1 MNDEIRERIGI
12 GNSKKTRPQ
21 LNSKTEKN
29 ESVSVG
35 ERCDFLVQHDLA
47 TEATCSSNCAILNGV
62 TVNNLNYYRYPNRY
76 SNVRLKENI
85 DSCKPQN
92 GLCKTN
98 SSKESVNSLY
108 RTIYNSSSEDDDEHC
123 VYTYKGSEVSSDQPE
138 TIFHGVNVQNNRDG
152 TSECSSP
159 EMDFL
164 EMDFD
169 PGTSNGQ
176 DSDSDNV
183 SLHPNISSNENIN
196 ETYID
201 HKADTTDNENVSNEA
216 NDQDV
221 HADLG
226 KISTNKEV
234 DSACIELNLVN
245 ISTRQSIDYE
255 RPCCSKSLSS
265 TECKV
270 EKTENTTNLLMK
282 LNHSYLTNSSDE
294 EISSLDNSQLMCDL
308 DTRQIPLNSYKEA
321 LTFIPDDFNNVSIL
335 LVLKYVYF
343 WNVHVTNNILFST
356 VYYRKSK

>member
-12 GNSKKTRPQ
+12 VNSKKTRPQ
-21 LNSKTEKN
+21 LNNKTENN
-29 ESVSVG
+29 ESVSAG
-35 ERCDFLVQHDLA
+35 ERCDFLIQDDLA
-47 TEATCSSNCAILNGV
+47 TEATCSSSCTILNGII
-62 TVNNLNYYRYPNRY
+62 VNNLNNYSYSNGY

-85 DSCKPQN
+85 DNCKPQN

-123 VYTYKGSEVSSDQPE
+123 VYTYKGSEVGSDQPE
-138 TIFHGVNVQNNRDG
+138 TIFHKGINVQNNRDG

-169 PGTSNGQ
+169 PGLSNGQ

-183 SLHPNISSNENIN
+183 SLNQNFSSNENIN

-201 HKADTTDNENVSNEA
+201 HKADTTDNENVSNKAKDQGA
-216 NDQDV
+216 N
-221 HADLG
+221 ADLG
-226 KISTNKEV
+226 EISMNRKI
-234 DSACIELNLVN
+234 DSAGVELDLVN
-245 ISTRQSIDYE
+245 MSTRQSIDYE

-265 TECKV
+265 TECKI
-270 EKTENTTNLLMK
+270 EKTENTTNPLTT
-282 LNHSYLTNSSDE
+282 LNHNYLANSSDE
-294 EISSLDNSQLMCDL
+294 EISSLDNSQLMCDF
-308 DTRQIPLNSYKEA
+308 DTPKILSDSYQEA

-343 WNVHVTNNILFST
+343 LE
-356 VYYRKSK
+356 